1 MKLLAIVYSTLT
13 TSRVCAGHCSLG
25 ENRWGGG
32 GWGGEIRL
40 YLIFLYATFH
50 RAHQL
55 SHHQLRFEPGVV
67 QESQMPVPPRAT

>member
-1 MKLLAIVYSTLT
+1 MKLLATVYSTLT

-25 ENRWGGG
+25 ENRCEGVG
-32 GWGGEIRL
+32 GGEIRL

-50 RAHQL
+50 REHQL